1 MLIKT
6 SHYVVRVLKQ
16 KTYESFILKR
26 VLVSGKLLYLY
37 EENDSPLMDLH
48 ISSAR
53 QKQSRNPLTDGILQS
68 WEFFCQPGIQ
78 RLAFILQAP
87 IGFKE
92 RNANN

>member
-1 MLIKT
+1 MIIKT

-16 KTYESFILKR
+16 KTHESLILKR
-26 VLVSGKLLYLY
+26 ILVSGKLLYLY

-68 WEFFCQPGIQ
+68 WEFFA
-78 RLAFILQAP
+78 RLEFSGWLSY
-87 IGFKE
+87 FKLPLAL
-92 RNANN
+92 RKKCK